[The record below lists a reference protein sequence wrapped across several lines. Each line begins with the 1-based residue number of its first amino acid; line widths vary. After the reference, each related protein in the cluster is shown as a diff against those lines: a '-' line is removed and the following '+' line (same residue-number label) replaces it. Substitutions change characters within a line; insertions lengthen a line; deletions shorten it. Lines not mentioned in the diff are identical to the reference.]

1 MLKSIHNTVIVFIS
15 LGFTMRILSGCDSTN
30 AFYTSPSDSL
40 ISTAQCSIQPPI
52 ENTID
57 ESTSLSDNHIDNTT
71 FCFNDSLTNAHATVI
86 AADDLTAA
94 EEALRELIEA
104 HPEYA
109 DEYAVYEGE
118 IEAMLSELCELYTD
132 PDTGVVGREWRF
144 MWMAKRAEMI
154 QAFVLQYGE

>member
-1 MLKSIHNTVIVFIS
+1 MMDHYII
-15 LGFTMRILSGCDSTN
+15 GFTKLTICACVVLCLFSCGTEQ
-30 AFYTSPSDSL
+30 
-40 ISTAQCSIQPPI
+40 TAQTDVSTLVPSAVEMPI
-52 ENTID
+52 SPNT
-57 ESTSLSDNHIDNTT
+57 EHLTSLEM
-71 FCFNDSLTNAHATVI
+71 TVI

-109 DEYAVYEGE
+109 DEYAVYEAE